1 MIYQAPDNLN
11 HLLTGPTRNSRPEDG
26 YFGNKGLVLW
36 WLSGFDVLLTVLV
49 MGMVGKGERIHCLG
63 SRRLCFEVILNCF
76 DDGNGWKRDYQKR
89 ERMNGLGGRRVRVV
103 LGDNYGTTSP
113 PMGTHRTLVSPQIW
127 FSNFLKI
134 QNWANLP
141 LALSLKENPFLNAT
155 YKVETELMWNVQ
167 VFFSLYFGGC
177 QFGERKQRDIPMRI
191 TLREK
196 LWWIIPTLENTFCQ
210 YFLSSIF
217 KHLHIAST
225 KAGLF

>member
-1 MIYQAPDNLN
+1 MVILA
-11 HLLTGPTRNSRPEDG
+11 TRGWFYGGWVVLRC
-26 YFGNKGLVLW
+26 FWLLW
-36 WLSGFDVLLTVLV
+36 WLEWLER
-49 MGMVGKGERIHCLG
+49 GKEFIVWGAG
-63 SRRLCFEVILNCF
+63 GLCFEVILNCY
-76 DDGNGWKRDYQKR
+76 DDGDGWKRDYQKR

-167 VFFSLYFGGC
+167 VFFLCILVGVSSVK
-177 QFGERKQRDIPMRI
+177 EN
-191 TLREK
+191 RE
-196 LWWIIPTLENTFCQ
+196 ISQC
-210 YFLSSIF
+210 
-217 KHLHIAST
+217 ASH
-225 KAGLF
+225 